1 MTTRA
6 VAGRSEESIQRM
18 HAVIER
24 FRTAS
29 REAFL
34 AQYGSAA
41 TVAYDGSGDKA
52 AEALIDLFTLEKAAY
67 EVAYEIANRPPW
79 LIVPLRGLAEITQ
92 RLTKTEEG

>member
-1 MTTRA
+1 
-6 VAGRSEESIQRM
+6 
-18 HAVIER
+18 
-24 FRTAS
+24 
-29 REAFL
+29 
-34 AQYGSAA
+34 
-41 TVAYDGSGDKA
+41 VAYDGNGDKA